1 MTDATFYHN
10 NKVNDIML
18 YNNGFCFLAV
28 ILARLL
34 QDPFISYLILGLTLW
49 VLLLTIL
56 YV

>member
-18 YNNGFCFLAV
+18 YNNGFCFLTV

-34 QDPFISYLILGLTLW
+34 QDPFISYLILGLTL
-49 VLLLTIL
+49 
-56 YV
+56 